1 MTGPFR
7 IQPAAPVQAY
17 RTFAVTAP
25 LATHFRR
32 ATCEDVGCGA
42 FMHGWI
48 TRAQTSEQ
56 ADYIR
61 RHSGR
66 TFEEREPGVF
76 VFAAGQTCFAAD
88 SHRTRL
94 EREEH
99 YIVRDGDWRGNPT
112 GNIRKHTTSDHWV
125 EEFAEHQD
133 FLNAIKER
141 G

>member
-1 MTGPFR
+1 MGPFR
-7 IQPAAPVQAY
+7 IQPAMPVSAY

-25 LATHFRR
+25 LATHFRK
-32 ATCEDVGCGA
+32 ATCEEAECPA
-42 FMHGWI
+42 YLHGWV
-48 TRAQTSEQ
+48 TRVQNSEQ

-66 TFEEREPGVF
+66 SFEETEPGVF
-76 VFAAGQTCFAAD
+76 VFKPGQVCFGAAD
-88 SHRTRL
+88 HRVRL

-99 YIVRDGDWRGNPT
+99 YLVRSGDWRGNPD
-112 GNIRKHTTSDHWV
+112 GQIRKHTNSAHWV

-133 FLNAIKER
+133 WLKTLKER